1 MVCSIKTIVRSLKFD
16 KSKKKFAQIQDI
28 QFVMWEKTVVNIR
41 GFDAEVSRVILK
53 LTIGSI
59 LVMKLF
65 AISDPNQPHGVW
77 E

>member
-1 MVCSIKTIVRSLKFD
+1 MTRA
-16 KSKKKFAQIQDI
+16 KKKFAQIQDI
-28 QFVMWEKTVVNIR
+28 QFVMWEKTEVNIG

-65 AISDPNQPHGVW
+65 AISDPNQPK
-77 E
+77 